1 MDWVCVLLVAV
12 SVRYGAVCARALFV
26 ICCVLSVCC
35 VYGCAV
41 TCMCVCGLD
50 ESCAGAVRVLSAS
63 VVRSCLCCLTL
74 TTDGDA

>member
-50 ESCAGAVRVLSAS
+50 ESCAGAVRVLSCVCRAVLS
-63 VVRSCLCCLTL
+63 VLPD
-74 TTDGDA
+74 TDHRR

>member
-41 TCMCVCGLD
+41 TCMCVCVWTVVSAD
-50 ESCAGAVRVLSAS
+50 AGRCSVRLALGAS
-63 VVRSCLCCLTL
+63 LER
-74 TTDGDA
+74 